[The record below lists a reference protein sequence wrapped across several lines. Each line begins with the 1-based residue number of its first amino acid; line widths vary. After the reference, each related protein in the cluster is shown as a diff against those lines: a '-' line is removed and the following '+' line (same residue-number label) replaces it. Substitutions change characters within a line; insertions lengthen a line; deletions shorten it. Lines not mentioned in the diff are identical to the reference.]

1 MKLLSILLL
10 TIFSLTNLFA
20 VPVDHVQNQAYTHTS
35 IVVSSSGVNYI
46 TLQDVPAGTVLTSSL
61 YWAPLLSTAP
71 STDPGDPPA
80 SEPDDSNLSN
90 LPTPDPVPTVDIK
103 LKGISTNAIV
113 TSDAWMVA
121 GVTITGGTKKVV
133 FQVQASGTYGTG
145 LGYLADPVL
154 YITDST
160 GAVVAIVDNWKDGP
174 NAGYDANL
182 YSTAYLAELQSSVYA
197 MAGDE
202 ECAVVLNLP
211 EGSYT
216 ALVGS
221 NGESSGK
228 AVVAA
233 FDFEE

>member
-1 MKLLSILLL
+1 MKLKLPVL
-10 TIFSLTNLFA
+10 FLFA
-20 VPVDHVQNQAYTHTS
+20 VSLVNAQVPSDW
-35 IVVSSSGVNYI
+35 SSSATYSSGALVLSNGVTYI
-46 TLQDVPAGTVLTSSL
+46 AQQDVTTAGTSL
-61 YWAPLLSTAP
+61 SDTNYWRSLDDSAPTTTP
-71 STDPGDPPA
+71 STSAPTT
-80 SEPDDSNLSN
+80 
-90 LPTPDPVPTVDIK
+90 TPDTSTVPTETPETDTPVDIK

-145 LGYLADPVL
+145 LGYLADPIL
-154 YITDST
+154 YITNAT

-182 YSTAYLAELQSSVYA
+182 YSTSYLAELQSSVYA

-202 ECAVVLNLP
+202 ECAIVLNLP